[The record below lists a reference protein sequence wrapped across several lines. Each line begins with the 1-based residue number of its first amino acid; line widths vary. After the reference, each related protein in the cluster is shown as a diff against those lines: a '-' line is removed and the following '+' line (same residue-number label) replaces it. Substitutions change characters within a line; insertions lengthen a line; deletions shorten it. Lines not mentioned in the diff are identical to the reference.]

1 MNNFVYYKNGNYN
14 VKFDLR
20 NGTKIRYNDEDSLI
34 PSFPEN
40 CDVLISK
47 RCDHGC
53 KWCYAGCTKDGEHG
67 NLLNWK
73 FLDTLHPYTEMAMNL
88 NFPMNPEMYNFL
100 ELLKEKNIIANVTV
114 NQDHFMKN
122 IDIINDMYEKK
133 LIYGLG
139 VSLTNP
145 TNEFIETIKQYPN
158 AVVHVIN
165 GLLTKE
171 QISKLIDN
179 GLKILILGY
188 KDFGFGTNYHS
199 DFANKIKENQDYLFE
214 YLPEF
219 VKRCKVVSFDNLALK
234 QLDVRRLLT
243 DEEWKE
249 FYMGD
254 DGSVTFAMDLV
265 NGTFSLNS
273 MSTKQYPIGDM
284 TIDEMFQI
292 IKEEKYGK

>member
-1 MNNFVYYKNGNYN
+1 MWKRYNNGNYKVMFN
-14 VKFDLR
+14 LE
-20 NGTKIRYNDEDSLI
+20 NGTKIRQTDDDKFI

-67 NLLNWK
+67 ELLNWK

-88 NFPMNPEMYNFL
+88 NFPMNPEMYDFL
-100 ELLKEKNIIANVTV
+100 ELLKEKEIIANVTV

-122 IDIINDMYEKK
+122 IDVINDMYEKK

-145 TNEFIETIKQYPN
+145 NDDFIQTIKKYPN

-188 KDFGFGTNYHS
+188 KDFGFGTNYHN
-199 DFANKIKENQDYLFE
+199 DFQNKIKENQDYLFE
-214 YLPEF
+214 YLPTFMKSGKSFTWEMM
-219 VKRCKVVSFDNLALK
+219 VV
-234 QLDVRRLLT
+234 
-243 DEEWKE
+243 
-249 FYMGD
+249 
-254 DGSVTFAMDLV
+254 
-265 NGTFSLNS
+265 
-273 MSTKQYPIGDM
+273 
-284 TIDEMFQI
+284 
-292 IKEEKYGK
+292 